1 MKKITFIGLG
11 VMGFPMA
18 GHLSKKGHDITVFN
32 RSEEKSKLW
41 VNQHVGNYS
50 TSIREAVTGSDI
62 VFSCVG
68 NDSDLREITLGND
81 KAFSAMKSGSFF
93 VDHTTTSSDIA
104 VELHEK
110 AKESGLHFLDAPVSG
125 GEVGAVKGELTVMI
139 GGENLIFDK
148 IKPIIEGYA
157 KNVTLIGGPGKGQLA
172 KMVNQICIAGLIQAL
187 SEAISFSEKSGLDS
201 KKVLQAIS
209 EGAAGS
215 WQLTNRGGSMIDR
228 KFDFGFAVKLM
239 RKDLG
244 ICLDHAN
251 NTNIS
256 LPVTSIVNQ
265 FYAEVERNGGS
276 KFDTS
281 SLLTR
286 FDYRD

>member
-18 GHLSKKGHDITVFN
+18 GHLSKEGYNVTVYN

-41 VNQHVGNYS
+41 VKNNIGTYC
-50 TSIREAVTGSDI
+50 TSIKEAVSESDI

-68 NDSDLREITLGND
+68 NDTDLREITLGTN
-81 KAFSAMKSGSFF
+81 KAFSSMKPDSVFI
-93 VDHTTTSSDIA
+93 DHTTTSSDIA
-104 VELHEK
+104 VELAKK
-110 AKESGLHFLDAPVSG
+110 AKELNIHFLDAPVSG
-125 GEVGAVKGELTVMI
+125 GEVGAVKGELTVMV
-139 GGENLIFDK
+139 GGENSIFEK
-148 IKPIIEGYA
+148 IKSIIAAYA
-157 KNVTLIGGPGKGQLA
+157 KNITLIGGPGKGQIA

-187 SEAISFSEKSGLDS
+187 SEAISFSEKSGLDT
-201 KKVLQAIS
+201 KKVLDAIS
-209 EGAAGS
+209 QGAAGS
-215 WQLTNRGGSMIDR
+215 WQLSNRGETMVDR

-244 ICLDHAN
+244 ICLDHAGN
-251 NTNIS
+251 NNIS
-256 LPVTSIVNQ
+256 LPITSIVNQ
-265 FYAEVERNGGS
+265 FYAEIQRNGGS

-286 FDYRD
+286 FDN

>member
-18 GHLSKKGHDITVFN
+18 GHLSKEGYNVTVYN
-32 RSEEKSKLW
+32 RSDEKSKLW
-41 VNQHVGNYS
+41 IKEYAGTYS
-50 TSIREAVTGSDI
+50 NSLKEAVTDSDI

-68 NDSDLREITLGND
+68 NDSDLRSITLGTN
-81 KAFSAMKSGSFF
+81 KAFSAMKAGSVF
-93 VDHTTTSSDIA
+93 VDHTTTSADIA
-104 VELHEK
+104 VELFEK
-110 AKESGLHFLDAPVSG
+110 AKEHNINFLDAPVSG

-139 GGENLIFDK
+139 GGEKSVFDE
-148 IKPIIEGYA
+148 IKTVIAAYA
-157 KNVTLIGGPGKGQLA
+157 KNITLIGGPGKGQLS

-187 SEAISFSEKSGLDS
+187 SEAISFSEKSGLDT
-201 KKVLQAIS
+201 KNVLDAIS
-209 EGAAGS
+209 QGAAGS
-215 WQLTNRGGSMIDR
+215 WQLTNRGETMVDR

-244 ICLDHAN
+244 ICLNHASN
-251 NTNIS
+251 NNIS
-256 LPVTSIVNQ
+256 LPITSIVNQ
-265 FYAEVERNGGS
+265 FYAEVQRNGGS

-286 FDYRD
+286 FDD

>member
-18 GHLSKKGHDITVFN
+18 GHLSKQGYGVSVYN
-32 RSEEKSKLW
+32 RSKEKSKLW
-41 VNQHVGNYS
+41 TEKYNGKYF
-50 TSIREAVTGSDI
+50 TSVKEAVTNSDI

-68 NDSDLREITLGND
+68 NDTDLRDITLGED
-81 KAFSAMKSGSFF
+81 KAFSAMKPDSVF

-104 VELHEK
+104 SELYKK
-110 AKESGLHFLDAPVSG
+110 AKEYEIHFLDAPVSG

-139 GGENLIFDK
+139 GGEKPIFDRVNSA
-148 IKPIIEGYA
+148 ITAYA
-157 KNVTLIGGPGKGQLA
+157 KNITLVGGPGKGQVA
-172 KMVNQICIAGLIQAL
+172 KMINQICIAGLIQAL
-187 SEAISFSEKSGLDS
+187 SEAISFSEKSGMDT

-209 EGAAGS
+209 QGAAGS
-215 WQLTNRGGSMIDR
+215 WQLSNRGETMVDR

-244 ICLDHAN
+244 ICLDHASKN
-251 NTNIS
+251 DIS
-256 LPVTSIVNQ
+256 LPVTSLVNQ
-265 FYAEVERNGGS
+265 FYAEIQRNGGS
-276 KFDTS
+276 NFDTS

-286 FDYRD
+286 FDN

>member
-18 GHLSKKGHDITVFN
+18 GHLSKEGYNVTVYN

-41 VNQHVGNYS
+41 IKNHIGTYS
-50 TSIREAVTGSDI
+50 TSIKEAVSESDI

-68 NDSDLREITLGND
+68 NDTDLREITLGTD
-81 KAFSAMKSGSFF
+81 KAFSSMKPGSIFIY
-93 VDHTTTSSDIA
+93 HTTTSSDIA
-104 VELHEK
+104 VELFK
-110 AKESGLHFLDAPVSG
+110 TAKELNINFLDAPVSG

-139 GGENLIFDK
+139 GGENSIFEK
-148 IKPIIEGYA
+148 TKSIIAAYA
-157 KNVTLIGGPGKGQLA
+157 KNITLIGGPGKGQIA

-187 SEAISFSEKSGLDS
+187 SEAISFSEKSGLDT
-201 KKVLQAIS
+201 KKVLDAIS
-209 EGAAGS
+209 QGAAGS
-215 WQLTNRGGSMIDR
+215 WQRSNRGETMVDR

-244 ICLDHAN
+244 ICLDHAGN
-251 NTNIS
+251 NNIS
-256 LPVTSIVNQ
+256 LPITSIVNQ
-265 FYAEVERNGGS
+265 FYAEIQRSGGS

-286 FDYRD
+286 FDN

>member
-18 GHLSKKGHDITVFN
+18 GHLSKQGYGVSVYN
-32 RSEEKSKLW
+32 RSKEKSKLW
-41 VNQHVGNYS
+41 TEKYNGKYF
-50 TSIREAVTGSDI
+50 TSVKEAVTNSDI

-68 NDSDLREITLGND
+68 NDTDLRDITLGED
-81 KAFSAMKSGSFF
+81 KAFSAMKPDSVF

-104 VELHEK
+104 SELYKK
-110 AKESGLHFLDAPVSG
+110 AKEYEIHFLDAPVSG

-139 GGENLIFDK
+139 GGEKPIFDRVNSA
-148 IKPIIEGYA
+148 ISSYA
-157 KNVTLIGGPGKGQLA
+157 KNITLVGGPGKGQVA
-172 KMVNQICIAGLIQAL
+172 KMINQICIAGLIQAL
-187 SEAISFSEKSGLDS
+187 SEAISFSEKSGMDT

-209 EGAAGS
+209 QGAAGS
-215 WQLTNRGGSMIDR
+215 WQLSNRGETMVDR

-244 ICLDHAN
+244 ICLDHASKN
-251 NTNIS
+251 DIS

-265 FYAEVERNGGS
+265 FYAEIQRNGGS
-276 KFDTS
+276 NFDTS

-286 FDYRD
+286 FDN

>member
-18 GHLSKKGHDITVFN
+18 GHLSKQGYGVSVYN
-32 RSEEKSKLW
+32 RSKEKSKLW
-41 VNQHVGNYS
+41 TEKYNGKYF
-50 TSIREAVTGSDI
+50 TSVKEAVTDSDI

-68 NDSDLREITLGND
+68 NDTDLRDITLGED
-81 KAFSAMKSGSFF
+81 KAFSAMKPDSVF

-104 VELHEK
+104 SELHKK
-110 AKESGLHFLDAPVSG
+110 AKEYEIHFLDAPVSG

-139 GGENLIFDK
+139 GGEKPIFDRVNSA
-148 IKPIIEGYA
+148 ITAYA
-157 KNVTLIGGPGKGQLA
+157 KNITLVGGPGKGQVA
-172 KMVNQICIAGLIQAL
+172 KMINQICIAGLIQAL
-187 SEAISFSEKSGLDS
+187 SEAISFSEKSGMDT

-209 EGAAGS
+209 QGAAGS
-215 WQLTNRGGSMIDR
+215 WQLSNRGETMVDR

-244 ICLDHAN
+244 ICLDHASKN
-251 NTNIS
+251 DIS

-265 FYAEVERNGGS
+265 FYAEIQRNGGS
-276 KFDTS
+276 NFDTS

-286 FDYRD
+286 FDN

>member
-11 VMGFPMA
+11 VMGSPMA
-18 GHLSKKGHDITVFN
+18 GHLSKEGYDVIVYN

-41 VNQHVGNYS
+41 TKQHIGTYA
-50 TSIREAVTGSDI
+50 TSIQEAVKGSDI

-68 NDSDLREITLGND
+68 NDADLRNITLGPD
-81 KAFSAMKSGSFF
+81 KAFSAMKAGSLF

-104 VELHEK
+104 VELNKKALEK
-110 AKESGLHFLDAPVSG
+110 NIHFLDAPVSG
-125 GEVGAVKGELTVMI
+125 GEVGAIKGELTVMI
-139 GGENLIFDK
+139 GGETAIFNK
-148 IKPIIEGYA
+148 IKPIIAAYA
-157 KNVTLIGGPGKGQLA
+157 KNITLIGGPGKGQVA

-187 SEAISFSEKSGLDS
+187 SEAISFSEKSGLDT

-215 WQLTNRGGSMIDR
+215 WQLSNRGETMIDR

-244 ICLDHAN
+244 ICLDHAKN
-251 NTNIS
+251 ENIS

-265 FYAEVERNGGS
+265 FYAEVERKGGS

-286 FDYRD
+286 FD

>member
-18 GHLSKKGHDITVFN
+18 GHLSKQGYGVSVYN
-32 RSEEKSKLW
+32 RSKEKSKLW
-41 VNQHVGNYS
+41 TEKYNGKYF
-50 TSIREAVTGSDI
+50 TSVKDAVTNSDI

-68 NDSDLREITLGND
+68 NDADLRDITLGEE
-81 KAFSAMKSGSFF
+81 KAFSAMKPDSVF

-104 VELHEK
+104 SELYKK
-110 AKESGLHFLDAPVSG
+110 AKEYEIHFLDAPVSG

-139 GGENLIFDK
+139 GGEKPIFDRVNSA
-148 IKPIIEGYA
+148 ITAYA
-157 KNVTLIGGPGKGQLA
+157 KNITLVGGPGKGQVA
-172 KMVNQICIAGLIQAL
+172 KMINQICIAGLIQAL
-187 SEAISFSEKSGLDS
+187 SEAISFSEKSGMDT

-209 EGAAGS
+209 QGAAGS
-215 WQLTNRGGSMIDR
+215 WQLSNRGETMVDR

-244 ICLDHAN
+244 ICLDHASKN
-251 NTNIS
+251 DIS

-265 FYAEVERNGGS
+265 FYAEIQRNGGS
-276 KFDTS
+276 NFDTS

-286 FDYRD
+286 FDN

>member
-18 GHLSKKGHDITVFN
+18 GHLSQKCYNVTVYN

-41 VNQHVGNYS
+41 IKNHAGKFS
-50 TSIREAVTGSDI
+50 TSVKQAVADSDV

-68 NDSDLREITLGND
+68 NDSDLRDITLGAD
-81 KAFSAMKSGSFF
+81 KAFSAMKDGSVF

-104 VELHEK
+104 VELSEK
-110 AKESGLHFLDAPVSG
+110 AKEHNIHFLDAPVSG
-125 GEVGAVKGELTVMI
+125 GEVGALKGELTVMI
-139 GGENLIFDK
+139 GGEKSIFDK
-148 IKPIIEGYA
+148 VKSIIAAYA
-157 KNVTLIGGPGKGQLA
+157 KNITLIGGSGKGQVA

-187 SEAISFSEKSGLDS
+187 SEAISFSEKSGLDT
-201 KKVLQAIS
+201 KKVLGAIS
-209 EGAAGS
+209 QGAAGS
-215 WQLTNRGGSMIDR
+215 WQLSNRGETMVDR

-244 ICLDHAN
+244 ICLNHARN
-251 NTNIS
+251 NNIS
-256 LPVTSIVNQ
+256 LPITSIVDQ

-286 FDYRD
+286 FDN

>member
-18 GHLSKKGHDITVFN
+18 GHLSKAGYNVTVYN

-41 VNQHVGNYS
+41 IEKHVGKYS
-50 TSIREAVTGSDI
+50 TSVKDAVKDSDI

-68 NDSDLREITLGND
+68 NDSDLRSITLGTD
-81 KAFSAMKSGSFF
+81 KAFSIMKADSVF

-104 VELHEK
+104 VELYKK
-110 AKESGLHFLDAPVSG
+110 AKEYNLHFLDAPVSG
-125 GEVGAVKGELTVMI
+125 GEVGAVKGELTVMV
-139 GGENLIFDK
+139 GGENFIFDK
-148 IKPIIEGYA
+148 IKSIIKVYA
-157 KNVTLIGGPGKGQLA
+157 KNITLIGDPGKGQTA

-187 SEAISFSEKSGLDS
+187 SEAISFSEKSGLDT
-201 KKVLQAIS
+201 KKVLGAIS
-209 EGAAGS
+209 KGAAGS
-215 WQLTNRGGSMIDR
+215 WQLSNRGETMVDR
-228 KFDFGFAVKLM
+228 KFDFGFAIKLM

-251 NTNIS
+251 NSNIS
-256 LPVTSIVNQ
+256 LPITSIVNQ
-265 FYAEVERNGGS
+265 FYAEVERKGGS

-281 SLLTR
+281 GLITR
-286 FDYRD
+286 FDE

>member
-18 GHLSKKGHDITVFN
+18 GHLSKKGYNVTVYN

-41 VNQHVGNYS
+41 IKTHIGTYS
-50 TSIREAVTGSDI
+50 TSIKEAVSESDI

-68 NDSDLREITLGND
+68 NDADLREITLGPD
-81 KAFSAMKSGSFF
+81 KSFSSMKPGSVFI
-93 VDHTTTSSDIA
+93 DHTTTSSDIA
-104 VELHEK
+104 LELSKK
-110 AKESGLHFLDAPVSG
+110 AKELNIHFLDAPVSG

-139 GGENLIFDK
+139 GGENSIFEK
-148 IKPIIEGYA
+148 TKSIIAAYA
-157 KNVTLIGGPGKGQLA
+157 KNITLIGGPGKGQIA

-187 SEAISFSEKSGLDS
+187 SEAISFSEKSGLDT
-201 KKVLQAIS
+201 KKVLDAIS
-209 EGAAGS
+209 QGAAGS
-215 WQLTNRGGSMIDR
+215 WQLTNRGETMVDR

-244 ICLDHAN
+244 ICLDHAGN
-251 NTNIS
+251 NNIS
-256 LPVTSIVNQ
+256 LPITSIVNQ
-265 FYAEVERNGGS
+265 FYAEIQRSGGS

-281 SLLTR
+281 SLLTM
-286 FDYRD
+286 FDN

>member
-18 GHLSKKGHDITVFN
+18 GHLSKQGYEVSVYN
-32 RSEEKSKLW
+32 RSKEKSKLW
-41 VNQHVGNYS
+41 TEKYNGKYF
-50 TSIREAVTGSDI
+50 TSVKEAVTNSDI

-68 NDSDLREITLGND
+68 NDTDLRDITLGED
-81 KAFSAMKSGSFF
+81 KAFSAMKPDSVF

-104 VELHEK
+104 SELYKK
-110 AKESGLHFLDAPVSG
+110 AKEYEIHFLDAPVSG

-139 GGENLIFDK
+139 GGEKPIFDRVNSA
-148 IKPIIEGYA
+148 ITAYA
-157 KNVTLIGGPGKGQLA
+157 KNITLVGGPGKGQVA
-172 KMVNQICIAGLIQAL
+172 KMINQICIAGLIQAL
-187 SEAISFSEKSGLDS
+187 SEAISFSEKSGMDT
-201 KKVLQAIS
+201 KKVLRAIS
-209 EGAAGS
+209 QGAAGS
-215 WQLTNRGGSMIDR
+215 WQLSNRGETMVDR

-244 ICLDHAN
+244 ICLDHASKN
-251 NTNIS
+251 DIS

-265 FYAEVERNGGS
+265 FYAEIQRNGGS
-276 KFDTS
+276 NFDTS

-286 FDYRD
+286 FDN

>member
-18 GHLSKKGHDITVFN
+18 GHLSKQGYGVSVYN
-32 RSEEKSKLW
+32 RSKEKSKLW
-41 VNQHVGNYS
+41 TEKYNGKYF
-50 TSIREAVTGSDI
+50 TSVREAVTNSDI

-68 NDSDLREITLGND
+68 NDTDLRDITLGED
-81 KAFSAMKSGSFF
+81 KAFSAMKPDSVF

-104 VELHEK
+104 SELYKK
-110 AKESGLHFLDAPVSG
+110 AKEYEIHFLDAPVSG

-139 GGENLIFDK
+139 GGEKPIFDRVNSA
-148 IKPIIEGYA
+148 ITAYA
-157 KNVTLIGGPGKGQLA
+157 KNITLVGGPGKGQVA
-172 KMVNQICIAGLIQAL
+172 KMINQICIAGLIQAL
-187 SEAISFSEKSGLDS
+187 SEAISFSEKSGMDT

-209 EGAAGS
+209 QGAAGS
-215 WQLTNRGGSMIDR
+215 WQLSNRGETMVDR

-244 ICLDHAN
+244 ICLDHASKN
-251 NTNIS
+251 DIS

-265 FYAEVERNGGS
+265 FYAEIQRNGGS
-276 KFDTS
+276 NFDTS

-286 FDYRD
+286 FDN

>member
-18 GHLSKKGHDITVFN
+18 GHLSKQGYGVSVYN
-32 RSEEKSKLW
+32 RSKEKSKLW
-41 VNQHVGNYS
+41 TEKYNGKYF
-50 TSIREAVTGSDI
+50 TSVKEAVTDSDI

-68 NDSDLREITLGND
+68 NDTDLRDITLGED
-81 KAFSAMKSGSFF
+81 KAFSAMKPDSVF

-104 VELHEK
+104 SELYKK
-110 AKESGLHFLDAPVSG
+110 AKEYEIHFLDAPVSG

-139 GGENLIFDK
+139 GGEKPIFDRVNSA
-148 IKPIIEGYA
+148 ITAYA
-157 KNVTLIGGPGKGQLA
+157 KNITLVGGPGKGQVA
-172 KMVNQICIAGLIQAL
+172 KMINQICIAGLIQAL
-187 SEAISFSEKSGLDS
+187 SEAISFSEKSGMDT

-209 EGAAGS
+209 QGAAGS
-215 WQLTNRGGSMIDR
+215 WQLSNRGETMVDR

-244 ICLDHAN
+244 ICLDHASKN
-251 NTNIS
+251 DIS

-265 FYAEVERNGGS
+265 FYAEIQRNGGS
-276 KFDTS
+276 NFDTS

-286 FDYRD
+286 FDN

>member
-18 GHLSKKGHDITVFN
+18 GHLSKQGYEVSVYN
-32 RSEEKSKLW
+32 RSKEKSKLW
-41 VNQHVGNYS
+41 TEKYNGKYF
-50 TSIREAVTGSDI
+50 TSVKEAVTNSDI

-68 NDSDLREITLGND
+68 NDTDLRDITLGED
-81 KAFSAMKSGSFF
+81 KAFSSMKPDSVF

-104 VELHEK
+104 SELYKK
-110 AKESGLHFLDAPVSG
+110 AKEYEIHFLDAPVSG

-139 GGENLIFDK
+139 GGEKPIFDRVNSA
-148 IKPIIEGYA
+148 ITAYA
-157 KNVTLIGGPGKGQLA
+157 KNITLVGGPGKGQVA
-172 KMVNQICIAGLIQAL
+172 KMINQICIAGLIQAL
-187 SEAISFSEKSGLDS
+187 SEAISFSEKNGMDT

-209 EGAAGS
+209 QGAAGS
-215 WQLTNRGGSMIDR
+215 WQLSNRGETMVDR

-244 ICLDHAN
+244 ICLDHASKN
-251 NTNIS
+251 DIS

-265 FYAEVERNGGS
+265 FYAEIQRNGGS
-276 KFDTS
+276 NFDTS

-286 FDYRD
+286 FDN

>member
-18 GHLSKKGHDITVFN
+18 GHLSKQGYGVSVYN
-32 RSEEKSKLW
+32 RSKEKSKLW
-41 VNQHVGNYS
+41 TEKYNGKYF
-50 TSIREAVTGSDI
+50 TSVKEAVTNSDI

-68 NDSDLREITLGND
+68 NDTDLRDITLGED
-81 KAFSAMKSGSFF
+81 KAFSAMKPDSVF
-93 VDHTTTSSDIA
+93 VDHTTTSADIA
-104 VELHEK
+104 SELYKK
-110 AKESGLHFLDAPVSG
+110 AKEYEIHFLDAPVSG

-139 GGENLIFDK
+139 GGEKPIFDRVNSA
-148 IKPIIEGYA
+148 ITAYA
-157 KNVTLIGGPGKGQLA
+157 KNITLVGGPGKGQVA
-172 KMVNQICIAGLIQAL
+172 KMINQICIAGLIQAL
-187 SEAISFSEKSGLDS
+187 SEAISFSEKSGMDT

-209 EGAAGS
+209 QGAAGS
-215 WQLTNRGGSMIDR
+215 WQLSNRGETMVDR

-244 ICLDHAN
+244 ICLDHASKN
-251 NTNIS
+251 DIS

-265 FYAEVERNGGS
+265 FYAEIQRNGGS
-276 KFDTS
+276 NFDTS

-286 FDYRD
+286 FDN

>member
-18 GHLSKKGHDITVFN
+18 GHLAKQGYKVSVYN
-32 RSEEKSKLW
+32 RSKEKSKLW
-41 VNQHVGNYS
+41 TEKYNGKYF
-50 TSIREAVTGSDI
+50 TSVKEAVTNSDI

-68 NDSDLREITLGND
+68 NDTDLREITLGED
-81 KAFSAMKSGSFF
+81 KAFSAMKPNSVF

-104 VELHEK
+104 SELYKK
-110 AKESGLHFLDAPVSG
+110 AKEYEIHFLDAPVSG

-139 GGENLIFDK
+139 GGEKPIFDRVNSA
-148 IKPIIEGYA
+148 ITAYA
-157 KNVTLIGGPGKGQLA
+157 KNITLVGGPGKGQVA
-172 KMVNQICIAGLIQAL
+172 KMINQICIAGLIQAL
-187 SEAISFSEKSGLDS
+187 SEAISFSEKSGMDT

-209 EGAAGS
+209 QGAAGS
-215 WQLTNRGGSMIDR
+215 WQLSNRGETMVDR

-244 ICLDHAN
+244 ICLDHASKN
-251 NTNIS
+251 DIS
-256 LPVTSIVNQ
+256 LPITSIVNQ
-265 FYAEVERNGGS
+265 FYAEIQRNGGS
-276 KFDTS
+276 NFDTS

-286 FDYRD
+286 FDN

>member
-11 VMGFPMA
+11 VMGSPMA
-18 GHLSKKGHDITVFN
+18 GHLSKEGYEVTVYN

-41 VNQHVGNYS
+41 TNQYTGTYS
-50 TSIREAVTGSDI
+50 TSITEAVKGSDI

-68 NDSDLREITLGND
+68 NDSDVRDITLGNN
-81 KAFSAMKSGSFF
+81 KAFSAMKAGSMF

-104 VELHEK
+104 VELHKKALEK
-110 AKESGLHFLDAPVSG
+110 NIQFIDAPVSG
-125 GEVGAVKGELTVMI
+125 GEVGAINGELSVMV
-139 GGENLIFDK
+139 GGENATFDK
-148 IKPIIEGYA
+148 VKPIISAYA
-157 KNVTLIGGPGKGQLA
+157 KNITLIGGPGKGQIA
-172 KMVNQICIAGLIQAL
+172 KMVNQICIAGLVQAL
-187 SEAISFSEKSGLDS
+187 SEAISFSEKSGLDT
-201 KKVLQAIS
+201 KKVLKAIS
-209 EGAAGS
+209 TGAAGS
-215 WQLTNRGGSMIDR
+215 WQLSNRGETMIDR

-244 ICLDHAN
+244 ICLNHAN
-251 NTNIS
+251 NENIS

-265 FYAEVERNGGS
+265 FYAEVERKGGS

-286 FDYRD
+286 FD

>member
-18 GHLSKKGHDITVFN
+18 GHLAKEGYNVTVYN

-41 VNQHVGNYS
+41 IKNHIGTYS
-50 TSIREAVTGSDI
+50 TSIKEAVSDSDI

-68 NDSDLREITLGND
+68 NDMDLREITLGTD
-81 KAFSAMKSGSFF
+81 KAFSSMKPGSVFI
-93 VDHTTTSSDIA
+93 DHTTTSSDIA
-104 VELHEK
+104 IELFKK
-110 AKESGLHFLDAPVSG
+110 AKELDIHFLDAPVSG

-139 GGENLIFDK
+139 GGENSIFEK
-148 IKPIIEGYA
+148 IKSIIAAYA
-157 KNVTLIGGPGKGQLA
+157 KNITLIGGPGKGQIA

-187 SEAISFSEKSGLDS
+187 SEAISFSEKCGLDT
-201 KKVLQAIS
+201 KKVLGAIS
-209 EGAAGS
+209 QGAAGS
-215 WQLTNRGGSMIDR
+215 WQLSNRGETMVDR

-244 ICLDHAN
+244 ICLDHAGN
-251 NTNIS
+251 NNIS
-256 LPVTSIVNQ
+256 LPITSIVNQ
-265 FYAEVERNGGS
+265 FYAEIQRSGGS

-286 FDYRD
+286 FDN

>member
-18 GHLSKKGHDITVFN
+18 GHLSKEGYNVTVYN

-41 VNQHVGNYS
+41 VKNNIGTYS
-50 TSIREAVTGSDI
+50 TSIKEAVADSDI

-68 NDSDLREITLGND
+68 NDTDLRDITLGSD
-81 KAFSAMKSGSFF
+81 KAFSSMKPDSVFI
-93 VDHTTTSSDIA
+93 DHTTTSSDIA
-104 VELHEK
+104 VELSIK
-110 AKESGLHFLDAPVSG
+110 AKELNIHFLDAPVSG

-139 GGENLIFDK
+139 GGENSIFEK
-148 IKPIIEGYA
+148 IKSIIAAYA
-157 KNVTLIGGPGKGQLA
+157 KNITLIGGPGKGQIA

-187 SEAISFSEKSGLDS
+187 SEAISFSEKSGLDT
-201 KKVLQAIS
+201 KKVLDAIS
-209 EGAAGS
+209 QGAAGS
-215 WQLTNRGGSMIDR
+215 WQLSNRGETMVDR

-244 ICLDHAN
+244 ICLDHAGKN
-251 NTNIS
+251 NIS
-256 LPVTSIVNQ
+256 LPITSIVNQ
-265 FYAEVERNGGS
+265 FYAEIQRNGGS

-286 FDYRD
+286 FDN

>member
-11 VMGFPMA
+11 VMGYPMA
-18 GHLSKKGHDITVFN
+18 GHLSKKGYDVSVYN
-32 RSEEKSKLW
+32 RSEEKSKQW
-41 VNQHVGNYS
+41 VDQNIGNYS
-50 TSIREAVTGSDI
+50 TSIKEAVTDSDV

-68 NDSDLREITLGND
+68 NDSDLRDITLGND
-81 KAFSAMKSGSFF
+81 KAFSAMKAGSFF

-110 AKESGLHFLDAPVSG
+110 AKENSLHFLDAPVSG
-125 GEVGAVKGELTVMI
+125 GEVGAINGELTVMI
-139 GGENLIFDK
+139 GGENSVFEK
-148 IKPIIEGYA
+148 VKPIIKAYA
-157 KNVTLIGGPGKGQLA
+157 KNIILIGGPGKGQVT
-172 KMVNQICIAGLIQAL
+172 KMVNQICIAGLVQAL
-187 SEAISFSEKSGLDS
+187 SEGISFSEKSGLDT

-209 EGAAGS
+209 QGAAGS
-215 WQLTNRGGSMIDR
+215 WQLSNRGETMIDR

-251 NTNIS
+251 NKNIS
-256 LPVTSIVNQ
+256 LPITSIVNQ

-286 FDYRD
+286 FD

>member
-18 GHLSKKGHDITVFN
+18 GHLSKQGYGVSVYN
-32 RSEEKSKLW
+32 RSKEKSKLW
-41 VNQHVGNYS
+41 TEKYNGKYF
-50 TSIREAVTGSDI
+50 TSVKEAVTNSDI

-68 NDSDLREITLGND
+68 NDTDLRDITLGED
-81 KAFSAMKSGSFF
+81 KAFSAMKPDSVF

-104 VELHEK
+104 SELYKK
-110 AKESGLHFLDAPVSG
+110 AKEYEIHFLDAPVSG

-139 GGENLIFDK
+139 GGEKPIFDRVNSA
-148 IKPIIEGYA
+148 ITAYA
-157 KNVTLIGGPGKGQLA
+157 KNITLVGGPGKGQVA
-172 KMVNQICIAGLIQAL
+172 KMINQICIAGLIQAL
-187 SEAISFSEKSGLDS
+187 SEAISFSEKSGMDT

-209 EGAAGS
+209 QGAAGS
-215 WQLTNRGGSMIDR
+215 WQLSNRGETMVDR

-244 ICLDHAN
+244 ICLDHASKN
-251 NTNIS
+251 DIS

-265 FYAEVERNGGS
+265 FYAEIQRNGGS
-276 KFDTS
+276 NFDTS

-286 FDYRD
+286 FDD

>member
-18 GHLSKKGHDITVFN
+18 GHLSKQGYGVSVYN
-32 RSEEKSKLW
+32 RSKEKSKLW
-41 VNQHVGNYS
+41 TEKYNGKYF
-50 TSIREAVTGSDI
+50 TSVKEAVTNSDI

-68 NDSDLREITLGND
+68 NDTDLRDITLGED
-81 KAFSAMKSGSFF
+81 KAFSAMKPDSVF

-104 VELHEK
+104 SELYKK
-110 AKESGLHFLDAPVSG
+110 AKEYEIHFLDAPVSG

-139 GGENLIFDK
+139 GGEKPIFDRVNSA
-148 IKPIIEGYA
+148 ITAYA
-157 KNVTLIGGPGKGQLA
+157 KNITLVGGPGKGQVA
-172 KMVNQICIAGLIQAL
+172 KMINQICIAGLIQAL
-187 SEAISFSEKSGLDS
+187 SEAISFSEKSGMDT

-209 EGAAGS
+209 QGAAGS
-215 WQLTNRGGSMIDR
+215 WQLSNRGETMVDR

-244 ICLDHAN
+244 ICLDHASKN
-251 NTNIS
+251 DIS

-265 FYAEVERNGGS
+265 FYAEIQRDGGS
-276 KFDTS
+276 NFDTS

-286 FDYRD
+286 FDN

>member
-18 GHLSKKGHDITVFN
+18 GHLSKQGYGVSVYN
-32 RSEEKSKLW
+32 RSKEKSKLW
-41 VNQHVGNYS
+41 TEKYNGKYF
-50 TSIREAVTGSDI
+50 TSVKEAVTNSDI

-68 NDSDLREITLGND
+68 NDADLRDITLGEE
-81 KAFSAMKSGSFF
+81 KAFSAMKPDSVF

-104 VELHEK
+104 SELYKK
-110 AKESGLHFLDAPVSG
+110 AKEYEIHFLDAPVSG

-139 GGENLIFDK
+139 GGEKPIFDRVNSA
-148 IKPIIEGYA
+148 ITAYA
-157 KNVTLIGGPGKGQLA
+157 KNITLVGGPGKGQVA
-172 KMVNQICIAGLIQAL
+172 KMINQICIAGLIQAL
-187 SEAISFSEKSGLDS
+187 SEAISFSEKSGMDT

-209 EGAAGS
+209 QGAAGS
-215 WQLTNRGGSMIDR
+215 WQLSNRGETMVDR

-244 ICLDHAN
+244 ICLDHASKN
-251 NTNIS
+251 DIS

-265 FYAEVERNGGS
+265 FYAEIQRNGGS
-276 KFDTS
+276 NFDTS

-286 FDYRD
+286 FDN

>member
-18 GHLSKKGHDITVFN
+18 GHLSKQGYGVSVYN
-32 RSEEKSKLW
+32 RSKEKSKLW
-41 VNQHVGNYS
+41 TEKYNGKYF
-50 TSIREAVTGSDI
+50 TSVKEAVTNSDI

-68 NDSDLREITLGND
+68 NDTDLRDITLGED
-81 KAFSAMKSGSFF
+81 KAFSAMKPDSVF

-104 VELHEK
+104 SELYKK
-110 AKESGLHFLDAPVSG
+110 AKEYEIHFLDAPVSG

-139 GGENLIFDK
+139 GGEKPIFDRVNSA
-148 IKPIIEGYA
+148 ITAYA
-157 KNVTLIGGPGKGQLA
+157 KNITLVGGPGKGQVA
-172 KMVNQICIAGLIQAL
+172 KMINQICIAGLIQAL
-187 SEAISFSEKSGLDS
+187 SEAISFSEKSGMDT

-209 EGAAGS
+209 QGAAGS
-215 WQLTNRGGSMIDR
+215 WQLSNRGDTMVDR

-244 ICLDHAN
+244 ICLDHASKN
-251 NTNIS
+251 DIS
-256 LPVTSIVNQ
+256 LPITSIVNQ
-265 FYAEVERNGGS
+265 FYAEIQRNGGS
-276 KFDTS
+276 NFDTS

-286 FDYRD
+286 FDN

>member
-18 GHLSKKGHDITVFN
+18 GHLSKKGYDVTVYN

-41 VNQHVGNYS
+41 IEKYAGTYS
-50 TSIREAVTGSDI
+50 TSIKEAVTGSDI

-68 NDSDLREITLGND
+68 NDLDLRDITLGAG
-81 KAFSAMKSGSFF
+81 KALCVMKKGSMFI
-93 VDHTTTSSDIA
+93 DHTTTSSDIA
-104 VELHEK
+104 IELYKK
-110 AKESGLHFLDAPVSG
+110 AKEHNIDFLDAPVSG
-125 GEVGAVKGELTVMI
+125 GEVGAVKGELTAMI
-139 GGENLIFDK
+139 GGDTAIFDK
-148 IKPIIEGYA
+148 VKPIIGAYA
-157 KNVTLIGGPGKGQLA
+157 KNITLIGGAGKGQTA

-187 SEAISFSEKSGLDS
+187 SEAISFSEKSGLDT
-201 KKVLQAIS
+201 KKVLGAIS
-209 EGAAGS
+209 QGAAGS
-215 WQLTNRGGSMIDR
+215 WQLTNRGETMVDR

-239 RKDLG
+239 RKDLC

-251 NTNIS
+251 NNNIS
-256 LPVTSIVNQ
+256 LPITSIVNQ
-265 FYAEVERNGGS
+265 FYAEVQRNGGS

-286 FDYRD
+286 FD

>member
-18 GHLSKKGHDITVFN
+18 GHLSKQGYSVSVYN
-32 RSEEKSKLW
+32 RSKEKSKLW
-41 VNQHVGNYS
+41 TEKYNGKYF
-50 TSIREAVTGSDI
+50 TSVKEAVTNSDI

-68 NDSDLREITLGND
+68 NDTDLRDITLGED
-81 KAFSAMKSGSFF
+81 KAFSAMKPDSVF

-104 VELHEK
+104 SELYKK
-110 AKESGLHFLDAPVSG
+110 AKEYEIHFLDAPVSG

-139 GGENLIFDK
+139 GGEKPIFDRVNSA
-148 IKPIIEGYA
+148 ITAYA
-157 KNVTLIGGPGKGQLA
+157 KNITLVGGPGKGQVA
-172 KMVNQICIAGLIQAL
+172 KMINQICIAGLIQAL
-187 SEAISFSEKSGLDS
+187 SEAISFSEKSGMDT

-209 EGAAGS
+209 QGAAGS
-215 WQLTNRGGSMIDR
+215 WQLSNRGETMVDR

-244 ICLDHAN
+244 ICLDHASKN
-251 NTNIS
+251 DIS

-265 FYAEVERNGGS
+265 FYAEIQRNGGS
-276 KFDTS
+276 NFDTS

-286 FDYRD
+286 FDN

>member
-18 GHLSKKGHDITVFN
+18 GHLSKQGYGVSVYN
-32 RSEEKSKLW
+32 RSKEKSKLW
-41 VNQHVGNYS
+41 TEKYNGKYF
-50 TSIREAVTGSDI
+50 TSVKEAVTNSDI

-68 NDSDLREITLGND
+68 NDTDLRDITLGED
-81 KAFSAMKSGSFF
+81 KAFSAMKPDSVF

-104 VELHEK
+104 SELYKK
-110 AKESGLHFLDAPVSG
+110 AKEYEIHFLDAPVSG

-139 GGENLIFDK
+139 GGEKPIFDRVNSA
-148 IKPIIEGYA
+148 ITAYA
-157 KNVTLIGGPGKGQLA
+157 KNITLVGGPGKGQVA
-172 KMVNQICIAGLIQAL
+172 KMINQICIAGLIQAL
-187 SEAISFSEKSGLDS
+187 SEAISFSEKSGMDT

-209 EGAAGS
+209 QGAAGS
-215 WQLTNRGGSMIDR
+215 WQLSNRGETMVDR

-244 ICLDHAN
+244 ICLDHASKN
-251 NTNIS
+251 DIS

-265 FYAEVERNGGS
+265 FYAEIHRNGGS
-276 KFDTS
+276 NFDTS

-286 FDYRD
+286 FDN

>member
-18 GHLSKKGHDITVFN
+18 GHLSKRGFNVTVYN

-41 VNQHVGNYS
+41 IKNHIGIYS
-50 TSIREAVTGSDI
+50 TSIKEAVSDSDI

-68 NDSDLREITLGND
+68 NDNDLREITLGTD
-81 KAFSAMKSGSFF
+81 KAFSSMKPGSVFI
-93 VDHTTTSSDIA
+93 DHTTTSSDIA
-104 VELHEK
+104 IELFKK
-110 AKESGLHFLDAPVSG
+110 AKELDIHFLDAPVSG

-139 GGENLIFDK
+139 GGENSIFEK
-148 IKPIIEGYA
+148 IKSIIAAYA
-157 KNVTLIGGPGKGQLA
+157 KNITLIGGPGKGQIA

-187 SEAISFSEKSGLDS
+187 SEAISFSEKSGLDT
-201 KKVLQAIS
+201 KKVLDAIS
-209 EGAAGS
+209 QGAAGS
-215 WQLTNRGGSMIDR
+215 WQLSNRGETMVDR

-244 ICLDHAN
+244 ICLDHAGN
-251 NTNIS
+251 NNIS
-256 LPVTSIVNQ
+256 LPITSIVNQ
-265 FYAEVERNGGS
+265 FYAEIQRNGGS

-286 FDYRD
+286 FDN